1 MTHGIIPAALSGF
14 GTGLSLIVAIGAQN
28 AFVLRQGV
36 RRQSVLAVVAICA
49 LSDAALIA
57 LGVAGV
63 GAFVTAWP
71 PALTLVG
78 LVGGAFLI
86 GYGVLAA
93 RRVLRPVPG
102 ATLQAEDTAT
112 VTAAGPDTTTSGGTA
127 TTAALTTS
135 TAASTAT
142 ATATATAAS
151 PGTAAAAAASTA
163 TTTATTTTTVKAPAP
178 APGRAATRRAVLTC
192 LAMTWLNPHVY
203 LDTVLLLG
211 SLAADRGD
219 LRWAFGIGAGLAS
232 LVWFG
237 ALGYGARLLSG
248 LLSRPSAWRVLDGL
262 VAATMVTMGGLL
274 LARA

>member
-1 MTHGIIPAALSGF
+1 MTHGIITAALAGF

-28 AFVLRQGV
+28 AFVLRQGA
-36 RRQSVLAVVAICA
+36 RRHAVLAVVAICA
-49 LSDAALIA
+49 VSDALLIA

-71 PALTLVG
+71 AALTAVG
-78 LVGGAFLI
+78 IAGGGFLI
-86 GYGVLAA
+86 CYGVLAA
-93 RRVLRPVPG
+93 RRVLRPTPG
-102 ATLQAEDTAT
+102 
-112 VTAAGPDTTTSGGTA
+112 
-127 TTAALTTS
+127 AALT
-135 TAASTAT
+135 ADG
-142 ATATATAAS
+142 AS
-151 PGTAAAAAASTA
+151 PAS
-163 TTTATTTTTVKAPAP
+163 
-178 APGRAATRRAVLTC
+178 GRRAAVLTC

-232 LVWFG
+232 LTWFST
-237 ALGYGARLLSG
+237 LGYGARLLSG